1 MLVHY
6 AGVTITDKM
15 LDYTTNI
22 SLEVYTQLG
31 LKIKRE
37 LPITQKVITFAM
49 IRCNAMFT
57 NSLTMLLR
65 WITHV

>member
-6 AGVTITDKM
+6 ACVTMIDKV

-31 LKIKRE
+31 LEVKRE

-49 IRCNAMFT
+49 IRCDTMFT

-65 WITHV
+65 WVTHI

>member
-6 AGVTITDKM
+6 AGATMIDKV

-31 LKIKRE
+31 LKVKRE
-37 LPITQKVITFAM
+37 LPITQ
-49 IRCNAMFT
+49 
-57 NSLTMLLR
+57 
-65 WITHV
+65 

>member
-31 LKIKRE
+31 LEVKRE
-37 LPITQKVITFAM
+37 LPITQKVIAFAM
-49 IRCNAMFT
+49 IRCDTMFT
-57 NSLTMLLR
+57 NCLTMLLR
-65 WITHV
+65 WITHI